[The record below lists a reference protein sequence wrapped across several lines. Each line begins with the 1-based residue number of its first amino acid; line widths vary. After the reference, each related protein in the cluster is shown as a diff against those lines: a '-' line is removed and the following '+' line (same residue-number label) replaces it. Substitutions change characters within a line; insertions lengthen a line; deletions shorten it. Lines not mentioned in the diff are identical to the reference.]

1 MELQLEGIVRELLP
15 IQEGEG
21 KNGKWRKQ
29 LFILETPGNYTKQIC
44 LLVWGDRIDQFN
56 LKEGES
62 IKASIDIESREF
74 NGRWY
79 TDVKAWKV
87 ERNALSTENPVPNA
101 TVGEPFPAAPAS
113 TTTPGQEPADDPF
126 GSNQEDDGLPF

>member
-15 IQEGEG
+15 VQEGEG
-21 KNGKWRKQ
+21 RNGKWRKQ
-29 LFILETPGNYTKQIC
+29 LFILETPGNYPKQIC

-56 LKEGES
+56 LKEGEN
-62 IKASIDIESREF
+62 ITASIDIESREF

-87 ERNALSTENPVPNA
+87 ERKAASTGQPTEA
-101 TVGEPFPAAPAS
+101 TTVGEPFPAAPA
-113 TTTPGQEPADDPF
+113 QAPALDNNNGDPF
-126 GSNQEDDGLPF
+126 GSDQEDDGLPF